1 MDQHFIKRRINMK
14 KLLKKVLK
22 VILIVLVILIVGGI
36 VVDIFWEIL
45 NTSGYT
51 EEELRIFCNSNDR
64 SEFGLDFAQCMT
76 VW

>member
-1 MDQHFIKRRINMK
+1 MK

-22 VILIVLVILIVGGI
+22 VILKVLVIFIVIGIVG
-36 VVDIFWEIL
+36 DIFWEIA

-51 EEELRIFCNSNDR
+51 EEELRIYCNSNNL